1 MKRIPVFVNNNK
13 MIYSIF
19 KGRISHT
26 LDKFFDQTLSLL
38 NEEFEMKNEILPF
51 MSLILRLFITNF
63 SVHPLSW
70 SLESP

>member
-26 LDKFFDQTLSLL
+26 LDQFFDQTLSFP
-38 NEEFEMKNEILPF
+38 NEEFEMKNEILPL
-51 MSLILRLFITNF
+51 MSLILRLFITHF
-63 SVHPLSW
+63 SVHPLS
-70 SLESP
+70 

>member
-1 MKRIPVFVNNNK
+1 MKRISVFVNNNK
-13 MIYSIF
+13 MIYSLF
-19 KGRISHT
+19 KGRTSHT
-26 LDKFFDQTLSLL
+26 LDKFCDQPLSLL
-38 NEEFEMKNEILPF
+38 NEEFEMKNEILPL

>member
-1 MKRIPVFVNNNK
+1 MKRISVFVNNNK

-19 KGRISHT
+19 KGRTSHT

-38 NEEFEMKNEILPF
+38 NEKFEMKNEILPL

-63 SVHPLSW
+63 SVHPLS
-70 SLESP
+70 

>member
-1 MKRIPVFVNNNK
+1 MKRIPVFVSNNK

-19 KGRISHT
+19 KGRISYT

-63 SVHPLSW
+63 SVPPLS
-70 SLESP
+70 

>member
-19 KGRISHT
+19 KRRISPT

-38 NEEFEMKNEILPF
+38 NEEFEMKNEILPL
-51 MSLILRLFITNF
+51 MSLILRLFIKNF
-63 SVHPLSW
+63 SVHPLS
-70 SLESP
+70 

>member
-19 KGRISHT
+19 KGRTAHT
-26 LDKFFDQTLSLL
+26 LDKFFDQTLSLI
-38 NEEFEMKNEILPF
+38 NEEFEMKNEILPL

-63 SVHPLSW
+63 SVHPLS
-70 SLESP
+70 